1 MSQTYSQNIYY
12 ENINVNL
19 MVKSVTRI
27 KSGIMI
33 NFGVSAKTKRT

>member
-27 KSGIMI
+27 KSGIRI
-33 NFGVSAKTKRT
+33 NFGVSAKIRRT